1 MEESRGKEVVRK
13 CPLHSL
19 ECKEFLILQKLNSE
33 TEEHLVNVMPKN
45 QEKVVDDE
53 GKIRI
58 KQTVTYK
65 TDNNILFNP
74 QHSNRVSSGKQSK
87 SLIAKAM
94 KKGAHQDLVTKI
106 EEVVHDKVLVEIP
119 PEKYQEIQ

>member
-1 MEESRGKEVVRK
+1 
-13 CPLHSL
+13 
-19 ECKEFLILQKLNSE
+19 
-33 TEEHLVNVMPKN
+33 MPKN

-74 QHSNRVSSGKQSK
+74 QHSNWVSPGKQSK

-94 KKGAHQDLVTKI
+94 KKGAYQDLVTQI
-106 EEVVHDKVLVEIP
+106 EEVVQIKS
-119 PEKYQEIQ
+119 